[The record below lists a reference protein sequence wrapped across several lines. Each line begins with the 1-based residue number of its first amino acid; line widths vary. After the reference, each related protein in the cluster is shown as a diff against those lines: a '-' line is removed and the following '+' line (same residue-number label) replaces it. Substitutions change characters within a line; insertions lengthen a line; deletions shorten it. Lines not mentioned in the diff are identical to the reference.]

1 MKRAIYLEAHEIET
15 VAGALETHA
24 GYSATVEYYSASV
37 GKRELK
43 RLAKKFRDVLAPK
56 PVTP

>member
-1 MKRAIYLEAHEIET
+1 MKRAIYLEAYEIET

-24 GYSATVEYYSASV
+24 TYTTTVEYYPASV

-43 RLAKKFRDVLAPK
+43 RLAKRFRDLLAPK
-56 PVTP
+56 PVKP